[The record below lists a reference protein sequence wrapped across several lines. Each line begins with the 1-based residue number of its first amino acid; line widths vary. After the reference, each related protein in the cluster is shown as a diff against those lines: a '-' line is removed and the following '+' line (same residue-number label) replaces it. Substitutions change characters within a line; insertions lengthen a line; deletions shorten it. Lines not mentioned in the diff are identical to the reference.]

1 MDLGITGDPDLLLID
16 TMEDSG
22 MIIGGGRQGEVI
34 GTTIEAHLEED
45 IGTTSGDRP
54 EDIEGEDTIE
64 DLLSM
69 TTMEGEEVEEA
80 EEGED
85 SEEDQEGQRISE
97 KTRKINSRIT

>member
-22 MIIGGGRQGEVI
+22 MIIGGGRQGEDI
-34 GTTIEAHLEED
+34 GTTIEAHLEEA
-45 IGTTSGDRP
+45 TEMTSGDRP

-69 TTMEGEEVEEA
+69 TTMEEEEVGEA
-80 EEGED
+80 EGED
-85 SEEDQEGQRISE
+85 SEEDQEEERISE
-97 KTRKINSRIT
+97 ITRKINSRIT